1 MPLQRIDVN
10 LPDDALTVSWE
21 LPHPRQTV
29 WRHLQNPETLTE
41 WLGRPLVFDT
51 RIGGEIIIDHADDY
65 LCRSEV
71 LSFTEFESALSW
83 KFPDEP
89 SSRISLRLTTAESAE
104 RPENAEVSME
114 TATILTLGHLG
125 LGPLIDSYATGWLTH
140 LTFFESSLNGSPLPS
155 SQFWPLC
162 TTVDRLIENHRN

>member
-1 MPLQRIDVN
+1 MPLRRLDVN

-21 LPHPRQTV
+21 LPHPRETV
-29 WRHLQNPETLTE
+29 WSHLQNPETLRE

-71 LSFTEFESALSW
+71 LSVSEFESALSW
-83 KFPDEP
+83 TFPDEP
-89 SSRISLRLTTAESAE
+89 SSRISLSLSAADPTE
-104 RPENAEVSME
+104 RTEDVEVAAENATV
-114 TATILTLGHLG
+114 LTLEHFG
-125 LGPLIDSYATGWLTH
+125 LGPLIESYATGWLTH
-140 LTFFESSLNGSPLPS
+140 LTFFEASLNGTPLPD

-162 TTVDRLIENHRN
+162 ATVDRLIENHRN